1 MNVYICF
8 ITDNAIVSICS
19 LINIYRSHINL
30 SYVNIIYKSY
40 ITTLNLDIVFNV
52 KSKLKKKEE
61 KLKLTFKF
69 RF

>member
-1 MNVYICF
+1 M
-8 ITDNAIVSICS
+8 
-19 LINIYRSHINL
+19 

-52 KSKLKKKEE
+52 KSKLKKQEE